1 MSELGARIPPH
12 HDPVCFGCGDNPFG
26 LRLPEPEEEGLDVYV
41 APVHFCEQHQAGP
54 GFVHGGLVAA
64 ALDEAC
70 GLLATWYR
78 FPAVTARIFVRY
90 RRPVHINTELIVRA
104 RVEGMRGRRIHV
116 RGDLADGEEPLAE
129 ARAAF
134 LHVPLEHFLAT
145 PEGRAAG
152 EAWRRRL
159 EEGRTGGPPQR

>member
-1 MSELGARIPPH
+1 VNVPPH
-12 HDPVCFGCGDNPFG
+12 HDEACWGCGDNPLG
-26 LRLPEPEEEGLDVYV
+26 IHLPLPACEGANEYEAYV
-41 APVHFCEQHQAGP
+41 AFDERHQGGP
-54 GFVHGGLVAA
+54 GFVHGGLISA

-78 FPAVTARIFVRY
+78 FPAVTVRIFVRY
-90 RRPVHINTELIVRA
+90 RRPVAINTELLLRA
-104 RVEGMRGRRIHV
+104 RIDGERGRRIHV
-116 RGDLADGEEPLAE
+116 SGDLNDGGEPLAE

-152 EAWRRRL
+152 ERWRARL
-159 EEGRTGGPPQR
+159 SREPSEEPMK